1 MGAENMRLR
10 KVVRPSVI
18 GEQRCGYF
26 LSMVILLFVV
36 GFVCGAFVLFALC
49 FARLLVVFAFWD
61 AFAIWLAL
69 PLWLYE
75 IFMHDFNLSQ

>member
-1 MGAENMRLR
+1 MQPSFAISVPPMGAENMRLR
-10 KVVRPSVI
+10 KVVRPNVI

-49 FARLLVVFAFWD
+49 FARL
-61 AFAIWLAL
+61 
-69 PLWLYE
+69 
-75 IFMHDFNLSQ
+75 